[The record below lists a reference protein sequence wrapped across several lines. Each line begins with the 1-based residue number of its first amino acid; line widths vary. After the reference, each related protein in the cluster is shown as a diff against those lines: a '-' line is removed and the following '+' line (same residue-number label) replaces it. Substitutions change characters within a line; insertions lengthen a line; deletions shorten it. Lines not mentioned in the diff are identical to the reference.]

1 MESSN
6 PLELLLYSPTVEQT
20 KTQSI
25 EHEYER
31 GMFISINNHKLISA
45 DLYQGFKERY
55 GSIMYGLLGHNIAP
69 STIKVCY
76 GRLPKRQIIMDLVA
90 KKKVLV
96 VAGIHDYK
104 PTDQGGRGSRWN
116 YEYQHSHF
124 YVYGA
129 HHYLPKDP
137 AELLDKIDHLERLL
151 QRGSNIKGAS
161 YKVNTIKPV
170 GRGKY
175 LFSDPVTPTTLY
187 DYLQSPLSNPDKQ
200 NCINYI
206 AYNANNPNNQY
217 PLTYLYQE
225 F

>member
-1 MESSN
+1 MTKSN
-6 PLELLLYSPTVEQT
+6 MLELLLYSPMVEQT
-20 KTQSI
+20 KNQPI

-45 DLYQGFKERY
+45 DLYQGFKKQY
-55 GSIMYGLLGHNIAP
+55 QSIMYGLTGSNI
-69 STIKVCY
+69 SRDTIKVSY
-76 GRLPKRQIIMDLVA
+76 GRLPKRQVIMDLVA
-90 KKKVLV
+90 KKKVLL

-124 YVYGA
+124 YIYGA

-137 AELLDKIDHLERLL
+137 AELQDKIDHLERLL

-175 LFSDPVTPTTLY
+175 LYSDPVTPTTLY
-187 DYLQSPLSNPDKQ
+187 EYLTSPPPSPAEV

-206 AYNANNPNNQY
+206 KYNANNPNNQY
-217 PLTYLYQE
+217 PPTYLYQE

>member
-1 MESSN
+1 MKSSN

-45 DLYQGFKERY
+45 DLYQGFKENYR
-55 GSIMYGLLGHNIAP
+55 SVMYGLLGCNIRP
-69 STIKVCY
+69 DSVKVSY
-76 GRLPKRQIIMDLVA
+76 GRLPKRQVIMDLVA
-90 KKKVLV
+90 KKKVLA

-124 YVYGA
+124 YIYGA

>member
-1 MESSN
+1 M
-6 PLELLLYSPTVEQT
+6 LELLLYSSTVEQT

-90 KKKVLV
+90 KKKVLL

-124 YVYGA
+124 YIYGA

-137 AELLDKIDHLERLL
+137 AELQDKIDHLERLL

-161 YKVNTIKPV
+161 YRVNTIKPV

-187 DYLQSPLSNPDKQ
+187 DYLQSPLSNPEKQ

-206 AYNANNPNNQY
+206 AYNANNPSNQY
-217 PLTYLYQE
+217 PLTFLYQE

>member
-1 MESSN
+1 MKSSN
-6 PLELLLYSPTVEQT
+6 PLELLLYSTAVEQT
-20 KTQSI
+20 KTQLT

-45 DLYQGFKERY
+45 DLYQGFKEQYRTL
-55 GSIMYGLLGHNIAP
+55 MYGLLGHNISP
-69 STIKVCY
+69 STIRISY
-76 GRLPKRQIIMDLVA
+76 GKLPKRQVIMDLVA
-90 KKKVLV
+90 KKKVLL

-124 YVYGA
+124 YIYGA

-137 AELLDKIDHLERLL
+137 AKLKDKIDHLERLL

-187 DYLQSPLSNPDKQ
+187 DYLQSPLNDQQKQ
-200 NCINYI
+200 SVINYI
-206 AYNANNPNNQY
+206 AHNASNPSNQY

>member
-1 MESSN
+1 MKSSN
-6 PLELLLYSPTVEQT
+6 PLELLLYSPAVEQT
-20 KTQSI
+20 RNQLI
-25 EHEYER
+25 EHEYEK

-45 DLYQGFKERY
+45 DLYQGFKKQY
-55 GSIMYGLLGHNIAP
+55 QSIMFGLTGSNI
-69 STIKVCY
+69 SRETIKVSY
-76 GRLPKRQIIMDLVA
+76 GRLPKRQVIMDLVA
-90 KKKVLV
+90 KKKVLL

-124 YVYGA
+124 YIYGA

-137 AELLDKIDHLERLL
+137 AELKDKIDHLERLL

-175 LFSDPVTPTTLY
+175 VFSDPVTPTTLY
-187 DYLQSPLSNPDKQ
+187 EYLQSPLSSPEKQ

-206 AYNANNPNNQY
+206 AYNANNPNNHY

>member
-1 MESSN
+1 MNSVN
-6 PLELLLYSPTVEQT
+6 PLELLLYSPVVGQT
-20 KTQSI
+20 KTHI
-25 EHEYER
+25 YDHEYER

-45 DLYQGFKERY
+45 DLYQGFKKQY
-55 GSIMYGLLGHNIAP
+55 QSIMYGLTGSNISRDA
-69 STIKVCY
+69 IKVSY
-76 GRLPKRQIIMDLVA
+76 GRLPKRQVIMDLVA

-124 YVYGA
+124 YIYGA

-206 AYNANNPNNQY
+206 AHNANNPNNQY

>member
-1 MESSN
+1 MKSSN
-6 PLELLLYSPTVEQT
+6 PLELLLYSTAVEQT
-20 KTQSI
+20 KTQLT

-45 DLYQGFKERY
+45 DLYQGFKEQYRTL
-55 GSIMYGLLGHNIAP
+55 MYGLLGHNISP
-69 STIKVCY
+69 STIRISY
-76 GRLPKRQIIMDLVA
+76 GKLPKRQVIMDLVA
-90 KKKVLV
+90 KKKVLL

-124 YVYGA
+124 YIYGA

-137 AELLDKIDHLERLL
+137 AELKDKIDHLERLL

-175 LFSDPVTPTTLY
+175 FFSDPVTPTTLY
-187 DYLQSPLSNPDKQ
+187 DYLQSPLNDPQKQ
-200 NCINYI
+200 NVINYI
-206 AYNANNPNNQY
+206 SHNASNPSNQY

>member
-1 MESSN
+1 MKSTN

-31 GMFISINNHKLISA
+31 GMFVSINNHKMISA

-55 GSIMYGLLGHNIAP
+55 GSIMYGLLGYNIAP

-90 KKKVLV
+90 KKKVLL

-104 PTDQGGRGSRWN
+104 PTDQGRRGSRWN

-124 YVYGA
+124 YIYGA

-137 AELLDKIDHLERLL
+137 AELQDKIKHLEALL

-187 DYLQSPLSNPDKQ
+187 EYLTSPPPSPAEV

-206 AYNANNPNNQY
+206 KYNANNPNNQY
-217 PLTYLYQE
+217 SLTYLYQE